1 MLARKSEGAK
11 TATINREIALLKR
24 AFHLGKLRLE
34 VGKLREDNVRT
45 GFVTES
51 HAELLAAECAKV
63 GLWMRAL
70 FAVLFEFG
78 FRVGEALALRVA
90 QIDLAQ
96 RTIRLNPGE
105 TKSGQGREAVMTTAT
120 YSLVEL
126 CCASKAPNDY
136 VFTRNGERIRDFRGV
151 WQRVIVAAGFPSLQV
166 HDLRR
171 SAIKRMIQRG
181 IPQHVAMQISGHKTI
196 AVFHRYAIVSHAD
209 LADAA
214 RKLESNGTPVAQ
226 FNDGQEPLVVN

>member
-1 MLARKSEGAK
+1 
-11 TATINREIALLKR
+11 
-24 AFHLGKLRLE
+24 
-34 VGKLREDNVRT
+34 
-45 GFVTES
+45 
-51 HAELLAAECAKV
+51 
-63 GLWMRAL
+63 MRAL

-78 FRVGEALALRVA
+78 FRIGEARALRVS
-90 QIDLAQ
+90 QVDLA
-96 RTIRLNPGE
+96 RKTIRLNPGE

-120 YSLVEL
+120 YSLVRL
-126 CCASKAPNDY
+126 CCVSKAPTDY
-136 VFTRNGERIRDFRGV
+136 VFTRNGESVRDFRGV
-151 WQRVIVAAGFPSLQV
+151 WERVIKAAGLPSLHV

-214 RKLESNGTPVAQ
+214 RKLEGKGTPVAQ
-226 FNDGQEPLVVN
+226 FDEGAKRDAVN